1 MVARGWTVPGWCCVI
16 RMPSDT
22 MQHIHGK
29 PPVIVRKGIQMFVI
43 RFVVLAFLAFFSYS
57 MGKEA
62 GGLNAFGHFIVF
74 SGIFFIPAFYML
86 PTFEAWLR
94 EHPNLTSIAL
104 LNIFLGW
111 TLLGW
116 VAALVWSFKRQEPY
130 STRSPVPTFVPI
142 SRKIEAP
149 DTKACP
155 YCAEQILVA
164 AVKCKHCGSE
174 IAAT

>member
-1 MVARGWTVPGWCCVI
+1 MSCSRISDVAVAGKFTVG
-16 RMPSDT
+16 DT
-22 MQHIHGK
+22 VDYRHGRF
-29 PPVIVRKGIQMFVI
+29 PIITRKGIQMFVI

-57 MGKEA
+57 MGQET

-74 SGIFFIPAFYML
+74 SGIVFIPAFYML

-104 LNIFLGW
+104 LNLFLGW

-116 VAALVWSFKRQEPY
+116 VAALVWSFKRQESY
-130 STRSPVPTFVPI
+130 SAPNPVPTFVPTP
-142 SRKIEAP
+142 RKLEVP
-149 DTKACP
+149 ETKACP

-174 IAAT
+174 IPET